1 MEPDPTDTPNRPTLS
16 QTEFADRFDAIIPL
30 ILEEWPQLAT
40 EDLAA
45 TEGNLELAIDYIV
58 ARTDHT
64 RTLVRHYL
72 AELSRVQRWRE
83 TRQNSDSPNSDP
95 SKLEDYILP
104 TLDRTLKTLEGRT
117 EKLLTRFETEM
128 LPEVNRK
135 AKENVGTSLLTALG
149 IGFILGLLLG
159 GSSRGR

>member
-1 MEPDPTDTPNRPTLS
+1 MEPDPTDTPNRPTIS
-16 QTEFADRFDAIIPL
+16 QTEFAERFGAIAPL
-30 ILEEWPQLAT
+30 ILEEWPQLAA

-45 TEGNLELAIDYIV
+45 TEGNLELAIDYIA
-58 ARTDHT
+58 ARTEHT

-72 AELSRVQRWRE
+72 AELYRVQQWRE
-83 TRQNSDSPNSDP
+83 TRQHSDTPGP

-117 EKLLTRFETEM
+117 EKLITRFETEM

-135 AKENVGTSLLTALG
+135 AKENVGSSLLTALG
-149 IGFILGLLLG
+149 IGFILGVLFG
-159 GSSRGR
+159 GSGRGR